1 MAGPDTSPGYHFGH
15 TGTNIGMSGQEWL
28 LPAPVY

>member
-1 MAGPDTSPGYHFGH
+1 MARLETLPGYHFGH
-15 TGTNIGMSGQEWL
+15 TATDIGTSTQEWL